1 MKNNKKY
8 IRYSLLA
15 LVAMLCLC
23 GGPVAAQQESP
34 DATWIW
40 YPGDYEIWLSN
51 KMQARRTERGAFF
64 PPLWRYYSPYA
75 LVTFQKHFTFPE
87 EDIISIASEG
97 NCKIQLDGAMYYG
110 DPSRMTIP
118 AGKHHL
124 TIKVY
129 NQEKTPALFVQG
141 KHLVSDPS
149 WEVTYEDKEWIDETG
164 RASGQSGTEWQQVG
178 SWNFDSPENA
188 PSAFK
193 LQTTPKHAISV
204 KGENNGFITDFG
216 KETFGFIRLHGLK
229 GKGKVNLY
237 YGESEEEARS
247 VEACETLDE
256 IIVDGTLLETY
267 TLDTSKAFRY
277 VQVRTEG
284 TAQVDSVSMLYEY
297 LPLEYRGE
305 FKSSDDLLNKIW
317 EVSAYTMHLTTREF
331 FIDGIKRDR
340 WIWSGDAYQ
349 SYLMNYYLFFDNPSV
364 KRTLFAL
371 RGKDPVNS
379 HINTIMDYSFYWF
392 LGVYDYYLYSGDEDF
407 IRQIYPGMVSLMD
420 FCLERRNE
428 NNMMQGLAGD
438 WVFIDWADG
447 LSKEGEVSFE
457 QLLLARSLEAMSL
470 CAGIVEDNEAAATYK
485 KEAEVLKQDIF
496 RAFWSEEKQA
506 FLHNRVAGKTKDK
519 VTRYTNMFAIFFD
532 YLDGKQKQGVKQ
544 NVLLN
549 DDVQQITT
557 PYMRFY
563 ELEALCAM
571 GEQEYV
577 LDEIRDYWGGML
589 DLGATSFWEK
599 YDPSEK
605 GADQLAMYG
614 RPFGKSLCHAWGAS
628 PIYLFGKYYLGV
640 KPTAPGY
647 ETYSVEPNLG
657 GLKWMEGKVP
667 APKGEIEVYCST
679 KKMRIRGAGGTGILT
694 FKSKTKPVCGEGE
707 ITETA
712 AHTYQ
717 LQIAPG
723 KTYNIQYKYKN

>member
-1 MKNNKKY
+1 MTNKKTY
-8 IRYSLLA
+8 ILLILMILPIISQLPQA
-15 LVAMLCLC
+15 HARENHP
-23 GGPVAAQQESP
+23 GP
-34 DATWIW
+34 TWIW

-75 LVTFQKHFTFPE
+75 LVTFNKEFSVPE
-87 EDIISIASEG
+87 TDTVMIRAEG
-97 NCKIQLDGAMYYG
+97 ECKIQLDGKMYSG
-110 DPSRMTIP
+110 DPEKMTIP
-118 AGKHHL
+118 PGEHSI

-129 NQEKTPALFVQG
+129 NQEKTPALFVEGQYL
-141 KHLVSDPS
+141 KSDPS
-149 WEVTYEDKEWIDETG
+149 WKVTFEDKEWIDESG

-178 SWNFDSPENA
+178 SWDFNTAETL
-188 PSAFK
+188 PSGFRLAT
-193 LQTTPKHAISV
+193 QPQYTVAV
-204 KGENNGFITDFG
+204 QEEGAGFIADFG
-216 KETFGFIRLHGLK
+216 KETFGYMRLHGLK
-229 GKGKVNLY
+229 GKGKVKLY

-247 VEACETLDE
+247 AEACETLDE
-256 IIVDGTLLETY
+256 VGFNGKQPEVY
-267 TLDTSKAFRY
+267 TLKNSKAFRY

-284 TAQVDSVSMLYEY
+284 GIELDSVSMQYEY

-305 FKSSDDLLNKIW
+305 FQSSDDLLNKIW
-317 EVSAYTMHLTTREF
+317 DVSAYTMHLTTREF

-392 LGVYDYYLYSGDEDF
+392 LGVYDYYRYSGDKAF
-407 IRQIYPGMVSLMD
+407 IRQVYPRMVSLMD
-420 FCLERRNE
+420 FCLERRND
-428 NNMMQGLAGD
+428 NNMMEGLPGD

-447 LSKEGEVSFE
+447 LSKKGEVSFE
-457 QLLLARSLEAMSL
+457 QLLLARSLETMSL
-470 CAGIVEDNEAAATYK
+470 CAGIMDDADASSRYK
-485 KEAEVLKQDIF
+485 KLAAELKDDIF

-506 FLHNRVAGKTKDK
+506 FLHNRVDGKTTDK
-519 VTRYTNMFAIFFD
+519 ITRYTNMFAIFFG
-532 YLDGKQKQGVKQ
+532 YLDEQQEQGVKQ

-549 DDVQQITT
+549 DEVQQITT

-563 ELEALCAM
+563 ELEALCEM

-589 DLGATSFWEK
+589 ELGATSFWEK
-599 YDPSEK
+599 YDPQEK

-628 PIYLFGKYYLGV
+628 PVYLFGKYYLGV
-640 KPTAPGY
+640 KPTSPGY
-647 ETYSVEPNLG
+647 ATYEVRPELG

-667 APKGEIEVYCST
+667 AP
-679 KKMRIRGAGGTGILT
+679 
-694 FKSKTKPVCGEGE
+694 EGE
-707 ITETA
+707 ITVYCSRNEIRVTGA
-712 AHTYQ
+712 GGKGTLVFKSRNVPECRGAKPVKTGDHIYQ
-717 LQIAPG
+717 LTIAPG
-723 KTYNIQYKYKN
+723 KTYRVKYKHLK